1 MTLNSQV
8 NGKLKGKNIVVT
20 GASRGIG
27 AGIAHLLAKQ
37 GAQVAITYSSNEQK
51 ANDVVKGLSG
61 SGHFCVR
68 LDVSKEESV
77 KTAFEEIYKKMDG
90 IDGLVNN
97 AGITEDMLLLMM
109 KTESFDNVINTNLRG
124 TFLCTKTVL
133 KPMLKAKKGSIVNIT
148 SVIGQM
154 GNGGQSNYAA
164 SKAGVEAFTKSVAKE
179 IASRGIRLNCVAPGY
194 IATEMTDTLNEK
206 QKEAILAMVPLQSL
220 GKAEDVAHC
229 VSFLLSEESNYITG
243 QTISV
248 NGGLY
253 M

>member
-1 MTLNSQV
+1 M
-8 NGKLKGKNIVVT
+8 KLKGKNIVVT

-27 AGIAHLLAKQ
+27 AGIAHTLASH

-51 ANDVVKGLSG
+51 ANSVVKGLPG

-68 LDVSKEESV
+68 LDVASEESV
-77 KTAFEEIYKKMDG
+77 KSAFDEIYQKMTVV
-90 IDGLVNN
+90 DGLVNN

-109 KTESFDNVINTNLRG
+109 KTDAFDHVINTNLRG

-133 KPMLKAKKGSIVNIT
+133 KPMLKSKKGSIVNIT
-148 SVIGQM
+148 SVVGQM

-194 IATEMTDTLNEK
+194 IATEMTDALTEK
-206 QKEAILAMVPLQSL
+206 QREAILAMIPLQTL
-220 GKAEDVAHC
+220 GKTEDVAHC
-229 VSFLLSEESNYITG
+229 VSFLLSDESNYITG

>member
-1 MTLNSQV
+1 M
-8 NGKLKGKNIVVT
+8 GKALKFDGKKFVVT

-27 AGIAHLLAKQ
+27 AAIAQLLANQ
-37 GAQVAITYSSNEQK
+37 GAQVAITFSSNEQK
-51 ANDVVKGLSG
+51 ANEVVKNLTGKE
-61 SGHFCVR
+61 HFCVR
-68 LDVSKEESV
+68 LDVSSQESV
-77 KTAFEEIYKKMDG
+77 KSAFDEIFKKMG
-90 IDGLVNN
+90 TIDGLVNN

-109 KTESFDNVINTNLRG
+109 KIESFDKVINTNLRG

-133 KPMLKAKKGSIVNIT
+133 KPMLKDKKGSIVNVT

-164 SKAGVEAFTKSVAKE
+164 SKAGIEAFTKSVAKE
-179 IASRGIRLNCVAPGY
+179 IASRNIRLNCVAPGY
-194 IATEMTDTLNEK
+194 IATEMTEQLNEK
-206 QKEAILAMVPLQSL
+206 QKEAILSLIPTQAL

-229 VSFLLSEESNYITG
+229 VSFLLSDESNYITG

-248 NGGLY
+248 NGGLH

>member
-1 MTLNSQV
+1 L
-8 NGKLKGKNIVVT
+8 KLKGKNIVVT

-27 AGIAHLLAKQ
+27 AGIAQLLASQ
-37 GAQVAITYSSNEQK
+37 GAAVAITYSSNEQK

-61 SGHFCVR
+61 TGHLCVK
-68 LDVSKEESV
+68 LDVSSEESV
-77 KTAFEEIYKKMDG
+77 KAAFAEIFKKMG
-90 IDGLVNN
+90 TVDGLVNN
-97 AGITEDMLLLMM
+97 AGVTDDMLLLMM
-109 KTESFDNVINTNLRG
+109 KTDSFDNVINTNLRG

-133 KPMLKAKKGSIVNIT
+133 KPMLKNKKGSIVNIT

-164 SKAGVEAFTKSVAKE
+164 SKAGIEAFTKSVAKE
-179 IASRGIRLNCVAPGY
+179 IASRHIRLNCVAPGY
-194 IATEMTDTLNEK
+194 IATEMTDALNEK
-206 QKEAILAMVPLQSL
+206 QKEGIMAMIPTQTL
-220 GKAEDVAHC
+220 GKPEDVAHC

>member
-1 MTLNSQV
+1 M
-8 NGKLKGKNIVVT
+8 KLKGKNIVVT

-27 AGIAHLLAKQ
+27 AGVAQVLAAQ

-51 ANDVVKGLSG
+51 ANDVVKSLPG

-68 LDVSKEESV
+68 LDVGSEESV
-77 KTAFEEIYKKMDG
+77 KAAFDEIFKKMG
-90 IDGLVNN
+90 SIDGLVNN

-109 KTESFDNVINTNLRG
+109 KTESFDKVINTNLRG
-124 TFLCTKTVL
+124 TFLCTKAVL
-133 KPMLKAKKGSIVNIT
+133 KPMLKNKKGSVVNIT

-164 SKAGVEAFTKSVAKE
+164 SKAGIEAFTKSVAKE
-179 IASRGIRLNCVAPGY
+179 IASRNIRLNCVAPGY
-194 IATEMTDTLNEK
+194 IATEMTDALTEK
-206 QKEAILAMVPLQSL
+206 QKEGILSMIPTQTL
-220 GKAEDVAHC
+220 GKPEDVAHC